1 MANCLILRLRA
12 PMLSFGQSVKG
23 NRSQTD
29 VFPSRSMLTGLLGNA
44 LGLESPTDDEK
55 LNRLQDRLLIAARLN
70 QPLQPGSELVDYQ
83 SANLNSEDRTWTI
96 QGEPLVRN
104 SAAATLEGS
113 HIRLR
118 HYLTD
123 ADLSVAVRLL
133 PSDEEPNAEQIAAA
147 LEFPARVVYLGRKNC
162 LPSGYL
168 LDRQVES
175 ENALRALLE
184 HPLPQEVGE
193 DQTIR
198 VRWDRRE
205 KLPSDLEG
213 LAVRTLNTPGRVDFR
228 THLESGW
235 LWWNEAAISV
245 SAWLTKD
252 PAEISAG
259 EKQ

>member
-1 MANCLILRLRA
+1 MR
-12 PMLSFGQSVKG
+12 K
-23 NRSQTD
+23 
-29 VFPSRSMLTGLLGNA
+29 
-44 LGLESPTDDEK
+44 
-55 LNRLQDRLLIAARLN
+55 
-70 QPLQPGSELVDYQ
+70 
-83 SANLNSEDRTWTI
+83 
-96 QGEPLVRN
+96 
-104 SAAATLEGS
+104 
-113 HIRLR
+113 
-118 HYLTD
+118 
-123 ADLSVAVRLL
+123 
-133 PSDEEPNAEQIAAA
+133 PNAEQIAAA

-228 THLESGW
+228 THLEKRMALVERGRN
-235 LWWNEAAISV
+235 LGVRMANERSCGNIC
-245 SAWLTKD
+245 
-252 PAEISAG
+252 G
-259 EKQ
+259 